1 MHSDGLDVPYIPLR
15 LEKVEKD
22 FLDSLEGKVEHIL
35 IGRREGGKFSVLG
48 YNKGRMNFVP
58 YEPYVEEREVEEYVM
73 VERKGVTGEVTEQ
86 RGRGVYYNDRELL
99 LFFGTVGLYGL
110 VREFSGNQ
118 RERERIQEDFYGR
131 AVSYLEQ
138 NRLELQRDVEKIH
151 IYEGPIEDV
160 ERRLGKTLDFIDTGV
175 PDKFLNCGD
184 TFLLRVAAA
193 RLGADM
199 IIQYT
204 PGSAVGT
211 PVRIIK

>member
-118 RERERIQEDFYGR
+118 REGFCF
-131 AVSYLEQ
+131 V
-138 NRLELQRDVEKIH
+138 RLKI
-151 IYEGPIEDV
+151 
-160 ERRLGKTLDFIDTGV
+160 
-175 PDKFLNCGD
+175 PD
-184 TFLLRVAAA
+184 
-193 RLGADM
+193 
-199 IIQYT
+199 
-204 PGSAVGT
+204 AVGKNQQVGAQFFWK
-211 PVRIIK
+211 PRPG